1 MTPASAAPHWLVRS
15 IGSAALTPSLLLAVV
30 GTTLLALGVR
40 GSAAAS
46 SYGSVIAVSLAL
58 VALGCAAL
66 TIACGQIGTAL
77 ALRARPGPLLR
88 NE

>member
-1 MTPASAAPHWLVRS
+1 V
-15 IGSAALTPSLLLAVV
+15 
-30 GTTLLALGVR
+30 
-40 GSAAAS
+40 
-46 SYGSVIAVSLAL
+46 
-58 VALGCAAL
+58 LGCTAL